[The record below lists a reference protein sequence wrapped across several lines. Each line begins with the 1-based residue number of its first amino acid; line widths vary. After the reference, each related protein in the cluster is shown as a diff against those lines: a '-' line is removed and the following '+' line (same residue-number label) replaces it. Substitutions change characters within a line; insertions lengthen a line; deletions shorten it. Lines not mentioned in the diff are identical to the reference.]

1 MISPAYRPSD
11 FGDAC
16 AFCLNSGRICRGKSF
31 THGSLRSG
39 IRPCLDLADRH
50 IIRLLI
56 FGRSSSYRQHCLFS
70 VDSYPLSSSVTSLVA
85 LPASTMQRFKIVLI
99 GRYRGR
105 SSMSFLLF
113 GVCALL
119 CSGCNGR
126 SIKVDNPV
134 FAAAPPRR
142 SLVNHTADAEE
153 QKIAMAQKDS
163 ESDVQTIGFSK
174 LSSGQLT
181 GTSVVAEV
189 NGKPI
194 FVDDVLGGARQIIE
208 RDSNLPDDKRQLVMM
223 STLQKRLP
231 KYVED
236 ELIVQA
242 LEIKIP
248 EDKRE
253 TIKDSLEPEFQKVVN
268 GIKEKEGFVTD
279 RQLDERLAS
288 EGISIDQLRDNF
300 VRMQMVEGYV
310 GSMTKVPDKIDR
322 EELLRYYREHLDEYT
337 GEEEVR
343 FAEIV
348 IRFRDHD
355 GREGA
360 EKTMATVVTQLQSGK
375 DFGDV
380 AAAMSD
386 TLTKEKRGEVGW
398 IKRDSL
404 SDKALENLLFDLPDG
419 QLSKVQVQNDRFE
432 VYKVIAH
439 RDPGTTP
446 FQEVQSDIEDRLLKQ
461 RREEARAKVRK
472 EIREKG
478 NVVTIFGDK
487 FQLEPIQ

>member
-1 MISPAYRPSD
+1 
-11 FGDAC
+11 
-16 AFCLNSGRICRGKSF
+16 
-31 THGSLRSG
+31 
-39 IRPCLDLADRH
+39 
-50 IIRLLI
+50 
-56 FGRSSSYRQHCLFS
+56 
-70 VDSYPLSSSVTSLVA
+70 
-85 LPASTMQRFKIVLI
+85 
-99 GRYRGR
+99 
-105 SSMSFLLF
+105 
-113 GVCALL
+113 
-119 CSGCNGR
+119 
-126 SIKVDNPV
+126 
-134 FAAAPPRR
+134 
-142 SLVNHTADAEE
+142 
-153 QKIAMAQKDS
+153 
-163 ESDVQTIGFSK
+163 
-174 LSSGQLT
+174 
-181 GTSVVAEV
+181 
-189 NGKPI
+189 
-194 FVDDVLGGARQIIE
+194 
-208 RDSNLPDDKRQLVMM
+208 
-223 STLQKRLP
+223 
-231 KYVED
+231 
-236 ELIVQA
+236 
-242 LEIKIP
+242 
-248 EDKRE
+248 
-253 TIKDSLEPEFQKVVN
+253 
-268 GIKEKEGFVTD
+268 
-279 RQLDERLAS
+279 
-288 EGISIDQLRDNF
+288 
-300 VRMQMVEGYV
+300 
-310 GSMTKVPDKIDR
+310 MTKVPDKIDR
-322 EELLRYYREHLDEYT
+322 EELLQYYREHLDEYT

-360 EKTMATVVTQLQSGK
+360 EQTMATVVAQLQSGK

-487 FQLEPIQ
+487 FQLEPIH

>member
-1 MISPAYRPSD
+1 
-11 FGDAC
+11 
-16 AFCLNSGRICRGKSF
+16 
-31 THGSLRSG
+31 
-39 IRPCLDLADRH
+39 
-50 IIRLLI
+50 
-56 FGRSSSYRQHCLFS
+56 
-70 VDSYPLSSSVTSLVA
+70 
-85 LPASTMQRFKIVLI
+85 
-99 GRYRGR
+99 
-105 SSMSFLLF
+105 
-113 GVCALL
+113 
-119 CSGCNGR
+119 
-126 SIKVDNPV
+126 
-134 FAAAPPRR
+134 
-142 SLVNHTADAEE
+142 
-153 QKIAMAQKDS
+153 MAQKDS

-248 EDKRE
+248 EDKRQ

-310 GSMTKVPDKIDR
+310 GSMTKVPDNIDR
-322 EELLRYYREHLDEYT
+322 EELLQYYREHLDEYT

-487 FQLEPIQ
+487 FQLEPIH